1 MNNKNFTF
9 GERIKLEYH
18 LNTNLSCT
26 AIKISESLSRSRS
39 SIYYELRHYSIKIP
53 TSSEKFNHTT
63 DIFKCERLKHFPFV
77 CNGCARS
84 RCSHRSIIYDA
95 HKANEAAI
103 HNLKVSR
110 SELKKK
116 KEKAKIIDKTISPLL
131 LNGQSIANAINIV
144 DNCDV
149 SESTIRRYIDL
160 GILNVKRIDLPR
172 AIKFPSK
179 KEYKTKSSP
188 LSSTIL
194 FNRTYEDYCKYMELN
209 PEAKVIQV
217 DSVIGKLTDKT
228 ALLTIFFV
236 NSKLQTGIL
245 YNRSNNGVIQILRD
259 LYNVALEYG
268 IKLFDVVLT
277 DNGSEF
283 KKLYE
288 LEKDENDNKIC
299 NVFYCDPYKSYQ
311 KAECEK
317 NHGFFRRIWP
327 KGRTLDK
334 FEQPEINEIFSHINS
349 YPRAS
354 LNNKSPYDL
363 FILEYDEIILLI
375 FNIIKVYAKDI
386 KLIDYKKWTK

>member
-1 MNNKNFTF
+1 M
-9 GERIKLEYH
+9 
-18 LNTNLSCT
+18 
-26 AIKISESLSRSRS
+26 
-39 SIYYELRHYSIKIP
+39 
-53 TSSEKFNHTT
+53 
-63 DIFKCERLKHFPFV
+63 
-77 CNGCARS
+77 
-84 RCSHRSIIYDA
+84 
-95 HKANEAAI
+95 
-103 HNLKVSR
+103 
-110 SELKKK
+110 
-116 KEKAKIIDKTISPLL
+116 
-131 LNGQSIANAINIV
+131 
-144 DNCDV
+144 
-149 SESTIRRYIDL
+149 
-160 GILNVKRIDLPR
+160 
-172 AIKFPSK
+172 
-179 KEYKTKSSP
+179 
-188 LSSTIL
+188 
-194 FNRTYEDYCKYMELN
+194 
-209 PEAKVIQV
+209 
-217 DSVIGKLTDKT
+217 
-228 ALLTIFFV
+228 LTIFFV
-236 NSKLQTGIL
+236 NSKLQIGIL

-288 LEKDENDNKIC
+288 LEKDENGNKIC

-317 NHGFFRRIWP
+317 NHGFFRRIWH

-375 FNIIKVYAKDI
+375 FNIIKIYAKDI